1 MSTMQDREQDQVVEK
16 HKRDSL
22 NARIGEQLLQTLGRP
37 GDLFKVQVR
46 WVWENSYRVNILVGV
61 DASAVKVAHSFF
73 LKADDDGNILQT
85 TPKIAKQY

>member
-1 MSTMQDREQDQVVEK
+1 
-16 HKRDSL
+16 
-22 NARIGEQLLQTLGRP
+22 
-37 GDLFKVQVR
+37 
-46 WVWENSYRVNILVGV
+46 VNILVGV